1 MGSGQAL
8 ALHTAALGHIAVAVP
23 AHPQEAAGLVPVA
36 PHAGVIVVE
45 DPAVVAGRR
54 LVVVVRRVH
63 GVGLVD

>member
-8 ALHTAALGHIAVAVP
+8 ALHTAALGYIAVAVL
-23 AHPQEAAGLVPVA
+23 AHPQKAAGLVPVA